1 MRVAGLAVLAV
12 CCAAVAVCP
21 ADRPSAASAD
31 PVAVADGA
39 AVTADSG
46 LEATLTRSRLFETRR
61 SLRAVLRATGD
72 RDVRVEAVRL
82 DSPLF
87 TDVEPQPRDP
97 VVRAGGRS
105 VAMPIGF
112 GEAICDGDAEGPA
125 RLVVTADG
133 RDVAVPLDES
143 PPGLLAEL
151 HGDECAVAAVRED
164 VDLRLADGWER
175 TDDRTVTGDVVL
187 AQRRPGVELAV
198 EGLDGNVIFTLVVEG
213 DTTGAD
219 AAAGGTDGGEATSG
233 PGEATGSAP
242 VLAVD
247 DERPEASVRASITAS
262 RCDPHAL
269 IEYKRTFIFVAL
281 VGVGEDRPLRV
292 DLPAEGDNKRLL
304 EDVLQACL

>member
-1 MRVAGLAVLAV
+1 MRVVGVAALAV

-31 PVAVADGA
+31 AAA
-39 AVTADSG
+39 AVGGTAADLG

-61 SLRAVLRATGD
+61 SLRAVLRSIGD
-72 RDVRVEAVRL
+72 RDVHVEAVRL

-105 VAMPIGF
+105 VAMPLAF
-112 GEAICDGDAEGPA
+112 GEARCDGDTDGPA
-125 RLVVTADG
+125 QLVVTADG
-133 RDVAVPLDES
+133 RDIAVPLDES
-143 PPGLLAEL
+143 PAGLLAEL

-164 VDLRLADGWER
+164 VDLRLADGWQR
-175 TDDRTVTGDVVL
+175 TDDRTVTGDIVMT
-187 AQRRPGVELAV
+187 QRRPGVELAV
-198 EGLDGNVIFTLVVEG
+198 EGLEGNVIFTLVVEDGTTGGGTAGSDTTGG
-213 DTTGAD
+213 DTTSGSGEAAD
-219 AAAGGTDGGEATSG
+219 A
-233 PGEATGSAP
+233 AP

-281 VGVGEDRPLRV
+281 VDIGEDRPLRV
-292 DLPAEGDNKRLL
+292 DLPAEGDNRRLF
-304 EDVLQACL
+304 EAVLQACL